1 MATKAAA
8 LQAWL
13 EGFGLPVY
21 RDSAVPGEAK
31 MPYITY
37 DLPTASFGTQCNS
50 EVNLWY
56 RTSSEAA
63 PTPRPRRSPG
73 RWGCRACCCRATA
86 AACG

>member
-37 DLPTASFGTQCNS
+37 DLPTA
-50 EVNLWY
+50 
-56 RTSSEAA
+56 RPRPR

>member
-37 DLPTASFGTQCNS
+37 DLPTAAFGTQCNS

-63 PTPRPRRSPG
+63 PKPRRSPERSG
-73 RWGCRACCCRATA
+73 SPACCCRATA

>member
-37 DLPTASFGTQCNS
+37 DLPTAAFG
-50 EVNLWY
+50 
-56 RTSSEAA
+56 RAG
-63 PTPRPRRSPG
+63 SP
-73 RWGCRACCCRATA
+73 ACCCRATA